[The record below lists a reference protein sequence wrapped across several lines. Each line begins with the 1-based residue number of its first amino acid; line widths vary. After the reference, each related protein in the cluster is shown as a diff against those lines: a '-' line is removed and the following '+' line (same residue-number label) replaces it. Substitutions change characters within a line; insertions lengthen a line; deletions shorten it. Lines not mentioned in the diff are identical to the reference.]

1 MSGRLEGL
9 VAFITGAGRGQ
20 GRSHAVRMAQ
30 EGADIIAVDICRDI
44 DGVTYDLAS
53 EADLEETVRL
63 VEKTD
68 RRIVARVAD
77 VRDMRSLAAAVDDG
91 VRELG
96 RLDIVCANA
105 GINIPSS
112 DGEIGETDWLQVLDV
127 NLTGVWRTTKVA
139 VPHILAGGR
148 GGSVILTGSAA
159 GLRGYANIAHYVA
172 AKHGVNGLVKTL
184 ALELGPHRIRVNTL
198 NPTQVD
204 TTMIMNEASYRQF
217 SPDAQNPSRETFAPV
232 SQSMHVLP
240 VPWLD
245 PVDISNAAVFL
256 ASAEGRHITGI
267 ALPVDAG
274 VLLK

>member
-1 MSGRLEGL
+1 MSKRLEGL
-9 VAFITGAGRGQ
+9 VAFVTGAGRGQ

-30 EGADIIAVDICRDI
+30 EGADVIAVDVCRNI
-44 DGVTYDLAS
+44 DGVTYDMAD
-53 EADLEETVRL
+53 EADLKETARL
-63 VEKTD
+63 VEATGQ
-68 RRIVARVAD
+68 RVVARVAD
-77 VRDMRSLAAAVDDG
+77 VRNMASLAAAVDEG
-91 VRELG
+91 VGELG

-112 DGEIGETDWLQVLDV
+112 DGTLSEADWLQVIDV
-127 NLTGVWRTTKVA
+127 NLTGVWRTTTVS

-148 GGSVILTGSAA
+148 GGSIILTSSAA
-159 GLRGYANIAHYVA
+159 GLRGYANIVHYTA

-204 TTMIMNEASYRQF
+204 TPMIMNEASYKQF
-217 SPDAQNPSRETFAPV
+217 SPEAPNPSRDTFAPV

-240 VPWLD
+240 VPWVD
-245 PVDISNAAVFL
+245 PVDVSNAAVFL
-256 ASAEGRHITGI
+256 ASEESRYITGI